1 MRKQFGV
8 NVFGFINGEFGLGEA
23 VRLIINAMQSA
34 NIPVALI
41 NYDIETV
48 HRHEDNTFQNFVKEA
63 PYIFNLVLL
72 GPSEAKRILSVYGDT
87 NFFINKY
94 NPCD

>member
-1 MRKQFGV
+1 MVIKWFIEKKFGI

-23 VRLIINAMQSA
+23 IRLIINALKSV

-48 HRHEDNTFQNFVKEA
+48 HRH
-63 PYIFNLVLL
+63 
-72 GPSEAKRILSVYGDT
+72 
-87 NFFINKY
+87 
-94 NPCD
+94 

>member
-1 MRKQFGV
+1 MVIKWFIGKKFGV

-23 VRLIINAMQSA
+23 IRLIINALKSV

-48 HRHEDNTFQNFVKEA
+48 HRH
-63 PYIFNLVLL
+63 
-72 GPSEAKRILSVYGDT
+72 
-87 NFFINKY
+87 
-94 NPCD
+94 